1 MAFRRFLM
9 NDLCSSTGNVFLV
22 LAIRLIFT
30 PHGFPFV
37 VQNVYKSWV
46 IVSRHEIGIEL
57 LMSM

>member
-22 LAIRLIFT
+22 LPIRLIFT

-37 VQNVYKSWV
+37 VQNVYKLWLT
-46 IVSRHEIGIEL
+46 VSFNDPDMKL
-57 LMSM
+57 V